1 MCVSSD
7 GGGPLLSIAS
17 DYVQYGLTISPTSP
31 SPSTTIISGGDVV
44 TMDGTRRVLVGG
56 SVAFTDEIIVG
67 VGATAELRASYP
79 DATVVDATNCVVTP
93 GMVNAH
99 QHFTGDPLVRCCIPD
114 LIASGE
120 SIFMWAV
127 PIHAEHSADDDEV
140 SATVAAVECVRNGVT
155 TVVEAGTVAHP
166 HRVAAAMSTVGI
178 RGTIG
183 TWGWDIEQG
192 PFVGTVDE
200 VLDRQ
205 RAVVEAHPAGGLVE
219 GWVTLVGHDLASDEL
234 LAGASDLARKLHTS
248 MTMHLSPT
256 SSDPER
262 YLARTGRRPVVHLD
276 HLGVLGPHL
285 LLAHGVWLDDDEIEL
300 VLSSRTAIAY
310 CPWAYLRLGQGVTRA
325 GRHADIVERG
335 GRVALGCDATNARDI
350 ADILRT
356 AALAAGIAR
365 DTRLEP
371 QRFGAHQA
379 FELATIA
386 GAEAIGMA
394 DRIGSL
400 EVGKQADVVVH
411 DATDSGWTPR
421 GDIARQL
428 VWGTDGRSVRDVF
441 VAGRPVVREGRC
453 ATVDVEALR
462 GEAQSRQRSLLDRA
476 GLTVPHAW
484 PHIDA
489 R

>member
-1 MCVSSD
+1 M
-7 GGGPLLSIAS
+7 
-17 DYVQYGLTISPTSP
+17 QYGLTISPTADA
-31 SPSTTIISGGDVV
+31 TTIIAGGDVV

-56 SVAFTDEIIVG
+56 SVVVADGSIAAVGTTTD
-67 VGATAELRASYP
+67 LRAAYP
-79 DATVVDATNCVVTP
+79 HAVVVDATDCVVTP

-99 QHFTGDPLVRCCIPD
+99 QHLTGDPLVRSCIPD
-114 LIASGE
+114 LIPSGK
-120 SIFMWAV
+120 SIFEWAV
-127 PIHAEHSADDDEV
+127 PIHAEHTADDDEV
-140 SATVAAVECVRNGVT
+140 SAMVAAVECVRNGVT

-166 HRVAAAMSTVGI
+166 DRVAAAMNAVGI
-178 RGTIG
+178 RGTVG
-183 TWGWDIEQG
+183 TWGWDIEEG
-192 PFVGTVDE
+192 PFVGSVEE

-234 LAGASDLARKLHTS
+234 LAGASDLARKLRTS

-276 HLGVLGPHL
+276 RLGVLGPHL
-285 LLAHGVWLDDDEIEL
+285 LLAHGVWLDDEEIEL
-300 VLSSRTAIAY
+300 ILSSRTAIAY

-335 GRVALGCDATNARDI
+335 GRVALGCDAANAGDV

-400 EVGKQADVVVH
+400 EVGKQADIVVH
-411 DATDSGWTPR
+411 DATDHGWTPR
-421 GDIARQL
+421 GDVAMQL

-441 VAGRPVVREGRC
+441 IAGRQVVRDGRC
-453 ATVDVEALR
+453 TTVDVGALR
-462 GEAQSRQRSLLDRA
+462 AEAQARQRSLLDRA
-476 GLTVPHAW
+476 GLTVPHVW
-484 PHIDA
+484 PHVDA

>member
-1 MCVSSD
+1 
-7 GGGPLLSIAS
+7 
-17 DYVQYGLTISPTSP
+17 VQYGLTISPTADA
-31 SPSTTIISGGDVV
+31 TTIIAGGDVV

-56 SVAFTDEIIVG
+56 SVVVADGSIAAVGTTTD
-67 VGATAELRASYP
+67 LRAAYP
-79 DATVVDATNCVVTP
+79 HAVVVDATDCVVTP

-99 QHFTGDPLVRCCIPD
+99 QHLTGDPLVRSCIPD
-114 LIASGE
+114 LIPSGK
-120 SIFMWAV
+120 SIFEWAV
-127 PIHAEHSADDDEV
+127 PIHAEHTADDDEV

-166 HRVAAAMSTVGI
+166 DRVAAAMNAVGI
-178 RGTIG
+178 RGTVG
-183 TWGWDIEQG
+183 TWGWDIEEG
-192 PFVGTVDE
+192 PFVGSVGE
-200 VLDRQ
+200 VLERQ

-234 LAGASDLARKLHTS
+234 LAGASDLARKLRTS

-276 HLGVLGPHL
+276 RLGVLGPHL
-285 LLAHGVWLDDDEIEL
+285 LLAHGVWLDDEEIEL
-300 VLSSRTAIAY
+300 ILSSRTAIAY

-335 GRVALGCDATNARDI
+335 GRVALGCDAANAGDV

-379 FELATIA
+379 FELATIV

-400 EVGKQADVVVH
+400 EVGKKADIVVH
-411 DATDSGWTPR
+411 DATDHGWTPR
-421 GDIARQL
+421 GDVAMQL

-441 VAGRPVVREGRC
+441 IAGRQVVRDGRC
-453 ATVDVEALR
+453 TTVDVGALR
-462 GEAQSRQRSLLDRA
+462 AEAQARQRSLLDRA
-476 GLTVPHAW
+476 SLTVPHVW
-484 PHIDA
+484 PHVDA

>member
-1 MCVSSD
+1 M
-7 GGGPLLSIAS
+7 
-17 DYVQYGLTISPTSP
+17 QYGLTISPTADA
-31 SPSTTIISGGDVV
+31 TTIIAGGDVV

-56 SVAFTDEIIVG
+56 SVVVADGSIAAVGTTTD
-67 VGATAELRASYP
+67 LRAAYP
-79 DATVVDATNCVVTP
+79 HAVVVDATDCVVTP

-99 QHFTGDPLVRCCIPD
+99 QHLTGDPLVRSCIPD
-114 LIASGE
+114 LIPSGK
-120 SIFMWAV
+120 SIFEWAV
-127 PIHAEHSADDDEV
+127 PIHAEHTADDDEV

-166 HRVAAAMSTVGI
+166 DRVAAAMNAVGI
-178 RGTIG
+178 RGTVG
-183 TWGWDIEQG
+183 TWGWDIEEG
-192 PFVGTVDE
+192 PFVGSVGE
-200 VLDRQ
+200 VLERQ

-234 LAGASDLARKLHTS
+234 LAGASDLARKMRTS

-262 YLARTGRRPVVHLD
+262 YLARTGRRPVAHLD
-276 HLGVLGPHL
+276 RLGVLGAHL
-285 LLAHGVWLDDDEIEL
+285 LLAHGVWLDDEEIEL
-300 VLSSRTAIAY
+300 ILSSRTAIAY

-335 GRVALGCDATNARDI
+335 GRVALGCDAANAGDV

-371 QRFGAHQA
+371 RRFGAHQA

-400 EVGKQADVVVH
+400 EVGKQADIVVH
-411 DATDSGWTPR
+411 DASDHGWMPR
-421 GDIARQL
+421 GDIAMQL

-441 VAGRPVVREGRC
+441 VAGRQVVRDGRC
-453 ATVDVEALR
+453 TTIDVGALRVEAQ
-462 GEAQSRQRSLLDRA
+462 ARQRSLLDRA
-476 GLTVPHAW
+476 GLTVPHVW

-489 R
+489 P

>member
-1 MCVSSD
+1 M
-7 GGGPLLSIAS
+7 
-17 DYVQYGLTISPTSP
+17 QYGLTISPTADA
-31 SPSTTIISGGDVV
+31 TTIIAGGDVV

-56 SVAFTDEIIVG
+56 SVVVADGSIAAVGTTTD
-67 VGATAELRASYP
+67 LRAAYP
-79 DATVVDATNCVVTP
+79 HAVVVDATDCVVTP

-99 QHFTGDPLVRCCIPD
+99 QHLTGDPLVRSCIPD
-114 LIASGE
+114 LIPSGK
-120 SIFMWAV
+120 SIFEWAV
-127 PIHAEHSADDDEV
+127 PIHAEHTADDDEV

-166 HRVAAAMSTVGI
+166 DRVAAAMNAVGI
-178 RGTIG
+178 RGTVG
-183 TWGWDIEQG
+183 TWGWDIEEG
-192 PFVGTVDE
+192 PFVGSVGE
-200 VLDRQ
+200 VLERQ

-234 LAGASDLARKLHTS
+234 LAGASDLARKLRTS

-276 HLGVLGPHL
+276 RLGVLGPHL
-285 LLAHGVWLDDDEIEL
+285 LLAHGVWLDDEEIEL
-300 VLSSRTAIAY
+300 ILSSRTAIAY

-335 GRVALGCDATNARDI
+335 GRVALGCDAANAGDV

-400 EVGKQADVVVH
+400 EVGKQADIVVH
-411 DATDSGWTPR
+411 DATGDNWTPR
-421 GDIARQL
+421 GDVAMQL

-441 VAGRPVVREGRC
+441 VAGRTVIRDGRC
-453 ATVDVEALR
+453 VTVDVGELR
-462 GEAQSRQRSLLDRA
+462 LEAQDRQRSLLDRA
-476 GLTVPHAW
+476 GITVPHVW
-484 PHIDA
+484 PHVDA